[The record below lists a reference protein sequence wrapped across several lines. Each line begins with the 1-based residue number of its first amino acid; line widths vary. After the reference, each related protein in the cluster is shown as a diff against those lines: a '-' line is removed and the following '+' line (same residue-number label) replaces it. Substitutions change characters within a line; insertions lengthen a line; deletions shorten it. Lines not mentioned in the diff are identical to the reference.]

1 MTKKRTAPTP
11 TLYVPNVD
19 WRDPRLR
26 QVLALVVMLLGVLL
40 GVSVLGFMRTG
51 LTDGLNA
58 FMRYLFG
65 VFGAGVCA
73 LSLIVG
79 GAWALRAL
87 VNEVFVVAWRRII
100 GGEVCFFAVL
110 ALIHAPLNDRRLLAE
125 NGGGGGIVGWAIGEA
140 LYNLMGFVPTVIV
153 LFIIAALGAV
163 WAFELDLTQIRE
175 WSARFYALFPNRTE
189 AESPTEPKTTRAKT
203 LRSKSIP
210 KEKPVKATVQ
220 SAKSDDAEK
229 PAKRMRRDKRL
240 PALDLFRN
248 QSKIDIDR
256 ALMQDRAHIIE
267 DTLDSFGIP
276 VKVVEMQQGPTVTQ
290 FGLQPGFVER
300 RMPDGTTKRVKIKV
314 SRIASLANDLALALS
329 ASPIRIEAPV
339 PGKPVVGV
347 EVPNQASS
355 LVAIRSVLGSDAYR
369 RYHKPLKV
377 ALGQDVAGTPI
388 FADLA
393 AMPHVLIAGAT
404 GSGKSVCINA
414 VIASLLCNNTPEELR
429 LLMIDPKMVELVQ
442 YNGIPHLLHP
452 VVTDLDKAAGV
463 LHWAMREMDKRYQ
476 LFKDSGVR
484 NLEGYNKYAETQDEE
499 KLPCVIIVI
508 DELADLMMTAPEDI
522 EKTICRLAQM
532 ARATG
537 IHLVLATQRPSV
549 DVVTGLIKAN
559 FPARIAFA
567 VTSQT
572 DSRVILDTGG
582 AEKLL
587 GRGDMLYMASD
598 SPKLLR
604 LQGCYVSDEEL
615 RDLVRHW
622 RDVAIEEQL
631 AQTPIEL
638 PAPATIAAAKEKN
651 DELLDEAIKLVQQ
664 FDRASTS
671 FLQRRMG
678 IGYNRAARLIDL
690 MEARGLIGPA
700 KDGGL
705 AREVLV
711 KAEATP
717 EELNEE

>member
-1 MTKKRTAPTP
+1 MLSLP
-11 TLYVPNVD
+11 TLA
-19 WRDPRLR
+19 WRDPRLQ
-26 QVLALVVMLLGVLL
+26 QVLALVIALLGVLL
-40 GVSVLGFMRTG
+40 LVSVLGFARTR
-51 LTDGLNA
+51 LTDGLGSFA
-58 FMRYLFG
+58 RY
-65 VFGAGVCA
+65 VFGMVGAA
-73 LSLIVG
+73 LFAIALIIG

-87 VNEVFVVAWRRII
+87 VTETFAIAWRRII
-100 GGEVCFFAVL
+100 GGEVCFFAML
-110 ALIHAPLNDRRLLAE
+110 ALIHAPMNNGRALAE
-125 NGGGGGIVGWAIGEA
+125 SGGGGGIVGWAISEA
-140 LYNLMGFVPTVIV
+140 LTNAIGFALTVVV
-153 LFIIAALGAV
+153 LFLIAVLGAV
-163 WAFELDLTQIRE
+163 WAFELDLTQIRT
-175 WSARFYALFPNRTE
+175 WSASFFALFPNQTE
-189 AESPTEPKTTRAKT
+189 PESATEPKAARPKTPRPKPAPTAK
-203 LRSKSIP
+203 
-210 KEKPVKATVQ
+210 
-220 SAKSDDAEK
+220 EK
-229 PAKRMRRDKRL
+229 PAKAAAPISKIRETEKSAKRVRRDNRL
-240 PALDLFRN
+240 PTLDLFRN
-248 QSKIDIDR
+248 QSKFDIDR
-256 ALMQDRAHIIE
+256 ALLRERARIIE

-276 VKVVEMQQGPTVTQ
+276 IKVLDDQTQSGPTVTL
-290 FGLQPGFVER
+290 FALEPGFVER
-300 RMPDGTTKRVKIKV
+300 RMPDGATKRVKVKV
-314 SRIASLANDLALALS
+314 SRIAALANDLALALS

-339 PGKPVVGV
+339 PGKPYVGL
-347 EVPNQASS
+347 EVPNETSS
-355 LVAIRSVLGSDAYR
+355 MVALRGVLDSDAYR
-369 RYHKPLKV
+369 RYHKPLKI
-377 ALGQDVAGTPI
+377 ALGQDVAGVPI

-414 VIASLLCNNTPEELR
+414 VIASLLCNNTPDDLR

-452 VVTDLDKAAGV
+452 VVTDLDKASGA

-476 LFKDSGVR
+476 LFKEKGVR
-484 NLEGYNKYAETQDEE
+484 NLEGYNKQVTGDEE
-499 KLPCVIIVI
+499 KLPYVIVVI

-572 DSRVILDTGG
+572 DSRVILDTSG

-587 GRGDMLYMASD
+587 GRGDMLYMAPD

-604 LQGCYVSDEEL
+604 LQGCYVSDDEL
-615 RDLVRHW
+615 KNLVRHW
-622 RDVAIEEQL
+622 RDIAIEDQL
-631 AQTPIEL
+631 NTTPIEL
-638 PAPATIAAAKEKN
+638 PTPETTAASKEKS
-651 DELLDEAIKLVQQ
+651 DELLDEAIKLAQQ

-690 MEARGLIGPA
+690 MEARGIIGPA

-705 AREVLV
+705 AREVLL
-711 KAEATP
+711 KGEATP
-717 EELNEE
+717 EELAEE